1 MGLLGFRTG
10 KKKPALFCTVP
21 TSTTK
26 QIEMGKTKAFDL
38 WEEGKGGSLGFFVFV
53 FPAGFYALVHIE
65 EDKGF
70 FAFGGWVGW

>member
-1 MGLLGFRTG
+1 
-10 KKKPALFCTVP
+10 
-21 TSTTK
+21 
-26 QIEMGKTKAFDL
+26 MGKTKAFDL